1 MFTVGQVVK
10 KERVQSRITQ
20 EELSDG
26 ICTPSYLSRLEN
38 GQVNPSPEIVKL
50 LLERLGK
57 DYNKYITY
65 KSEYEYKV
73 DQLKFDIRRF
83 HALREFDKCEKALV
97 ELEKALTEEDKFSM
111 QFFQLYKVF
120 QKEQKGASPADLIE
134 ALYNALHITKTKID
148 LLRLSKEFLT
158 QVEVVIINNIAIQ
171 VKALGDIHRAI
182 EILLELKRYLEQPHI
197 DHDQITRTHPIVLCN
212 LCKWLATEKRYYECL
227 AMCDF
232 GLEYCIKY
240 GCLDIFVDVNF
251 YKGFALEHVGQSD
264 EGKKYLIQSYYIARA
279 MKSEVHVQ
287 LIKKYLIE
295 NYTEEC
301 LIL

>member
-38 GQVNPSPEIVKL
+38 GQVNPSPEIVRL

-65 KSEYEYKV
+65 KSEYEYGIE
-73 DQLKFDIRRF
+73 QLKFDIRRYY
-83 HALREFDKCEKALV
+83 ALGEFEKCDKALN
-97 ELEKALTEEDKFSM
+97 ELEMTLTEEDGFTM
-111 QFFQLYKVF
+111 QFFQLYKAF
-120 QKEQKGASPADLIE
+120 QQERNGESAEALIE
-134 ALYNALHITKTKID
+134 ALNRALSITKTKID

-171 VKALGDIHRAI
+171 VKAMGDIHRAI
-182 EILLELKRYLEQPHI
+182 DILLELKRYLEQPHI

-227 AMCDF
+227 AMCDH
-232 GLEYCIKY
+232 GIEYCLKY
-240 GCLDIFVDVNF
+240 GFLDIFVDVNF
-251 YKGFALEHVGQSD
+251 YKGFALEHVGQKD
-264 EGKKYLIQSYYIARA
+264 MAKKYIVQSYYIARS
-279 MKSEVHVQ
+279 MNSDLHIE
-287 LIKKYLIE
+287 LIKNYLLE
-295 NYTEEC
+295 HYEDEC
-301 LIL
+301 NLL